1 MINADEMKKLAFEK
15 KKELSKENINIEK
28 INNVILDKAE
38 KGETCVEFYL
48 DTSDE
53 IYHPMVDLLYE
64 AIKEKSYIYQSFI
77 ERGFKI
83 ETKRNRHSY
92 SIFISWD

>member
-1 MINADEMKKLAFEK
+1 M
-15 KKELSKENINIEK
+15 
-28 INNVILDKAE
+28 ILDKAG

-53 IYHPMVDLLYE
+53 TYHPMVDLLYE

-77 ERGFKI
+77 KRGFKI
-83 ETKRNRHSY
+83 ET
-92 SIFISWD
+92 